1 MCACACTHTHTTQ
14 TEQFLSCYI
23 FTMLIECGQQTK
35 DNHVEPHIV
44 HGNDA
49 PIGQWPWQVALFIN
63 HTARWLF
70 SCGGTL
76 VSHHHI
82 ITAAHCVK

>member
-1 MCACACTHTHTTQ
+1 M
-14 TEQFLSCYI
+14 
-23 FTMLIECGQQTK
+23 
-35 DNHVEPHIV
+35 DNHVEAYIV